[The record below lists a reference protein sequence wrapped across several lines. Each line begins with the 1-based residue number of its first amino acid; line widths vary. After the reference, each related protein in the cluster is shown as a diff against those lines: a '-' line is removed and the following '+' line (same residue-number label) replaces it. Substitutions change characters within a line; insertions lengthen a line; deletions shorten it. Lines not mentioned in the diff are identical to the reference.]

1 MAPKQQKQ
9 TFTTSKGVAV
19 YPHLNK
25 PDFAFNADGVYST
38 KLRMSPKDASE
49 LVEAVKAAANDEF
62 GKAANTARLP
72 YTVDQE
78 TGDLIFIAKSKFA
91 PKMVDSSGHLIADA
105 SKPQVY
111 GGSVIKMAG
120 TIYPYSAGG
129 NKGVSLQLAGVQLVS
144 LADPVG
150 SSFAFGEEDGGF
162 VAGNDNAA
170 IAPASNDN
178 DEGEFTEGE
187 SYNF

>member
-1 MAPKQQKQ
+1 MAPQSQKQ

-25 PDFAFNADGVYST
+25 PDFAFNTDGVYST
-38 KLRMSPKDASE
+38 KLRVPAKDATE
-49 LVEAVKAAANDEF
+49 LVEAVKKAAEGEF
-62 GKAANTARLP
+62 GKEAKAARMP
-72 YTVDQE
+72 YTVDDE

-91 PKMVDSSGHLIADA
+91 PKMIDSSGHLIADV

-120 TIYPYSAGG
+120 TVYPYSAGG
-129 NKGVSLQLAGVQLVS
+129 NKGVSLQLAGVQIVS
-144 LADPVG
+144 LADPIG
-150 SSFAFGEEDGGF
+150 ATFAFAAEDGGY
-162 VAGNDNAA
+162 VAQANDNQAA
-170 IAPASNDN
+170 PTNDN
-178 DEGEFTEGE
+178 DEGEFTEE

>member
-1 MAPKQQKQ
+1 MASQNQKQ

-25 PDFAFNADGVYST
+25 PDFAFNTDGVYST
-38 KLRMSPKDASE
+38 KLRLAAKDATD
-49 LVEAVKAAANDEF
+49 LVEAVKKAAEGEF
-62 GKAANTARLP
+62 GKAANTARMP
-72 YTVDQE
+72 YTVDDE

-91 PKMVDSSGHLIADA
+91 PKMIDSSGHLIADA

-120 TIYPYSAGG
+120 TVYPYTAGG
-129 NKGVSLQLAGVQLVS
+129 NKGVSLQLAGIQIVS
-144 LADPVG
+144 LADPIG
-150 SSFAFGEEDGGF
+150 ATFAFATEDGGY
-162 VAGNDNAA
+162 VAENDNQS
-170 IAPASNDN
+170 APAANSNG
-178 DEGEFTEGE
+178 EGEFTEE

>member
-91 PKMVDSSGHLIADA
+91 PKMVDSTGHLIADV

-170 IAPASNDN
+170 TAPASNDN
-178 DEGEFTEGE
+178 AEGEFTEGE